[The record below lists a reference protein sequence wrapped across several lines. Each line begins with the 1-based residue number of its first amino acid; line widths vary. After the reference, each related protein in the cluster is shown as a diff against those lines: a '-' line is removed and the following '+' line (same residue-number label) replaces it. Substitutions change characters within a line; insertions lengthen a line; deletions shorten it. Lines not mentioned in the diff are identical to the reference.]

1 MASYDPVISIF
12 TDFSRLSNKLSLAL
26 TPQCVLGLPPFSN
39 EKAGHL
45 FVGGLGDGSP
55 PAGSR
60 GRAPGG
66 GSGAK
71 PPKAERFLKRYSEIL
86 SVR

>member
-1 MASYDPVISIF
+1 MSVS
-12 TDFSRLSNKLSLAL
+12 SRVRQGRLR
-26 TPQCVLGLPPFSN
+26 LGLPPFIK

-66 GSGAK
+66 
-71 PPKAERFLKRYSEIL
+71 EKRNSEI
-86 SVR
+86 